1 MRSLSLLAAVVFLAA
16 PLPAL
21 ACSVA
26 SGYRIPTNMELTESA
41 DMILLATVTGG
52 TTMDEATDPDTM
64 RIDIRP
70 VAVLKG
76 DPAAAP
82 TTLPIALATD
92 RFALLS
98 NPYDLENAHPLSQI
112 GGCIRYM
119 VPKGSRLLFF
129 LDRHDGLWGPAGG
142 PFSRW
147 AEDVLTDD
155 APWLAATRLYL
166 DVAALPEADRKPAL
180 IARRDAL
187 RAKGD
192 DPLAALLA
200 DDIDRQ
206 LAGPNAPLREELPQP
221 SEDITAEEVEAMADG
236 AMAAAKCAAAAA
248 SDAEMKACAD
258 R

>member
-1 MRSLSLLAAVVFLAA
+1 MRNILLPAALALLAA
-16 PLPAL
+16 PLPAI
-21 ACSVA
+21 ACSPVA
-26 SGYRIPTNMELTESA
+26 GYRVPTNMELAAQA

-52 TTMDEATDPDTM
+52 TPMDMASDPDAM

-70 VAVLKG
+70 DAVLKG

-82 TTLPIALATD
+82 TTLPVALATSEL
-92 RFALLS
+92 AVIS
-98 NPYDLENAHPLSQI
+98 NPYDLENANPLAYS

-129 LDRHDGLWGPAGG
+129 LGRRDGQWVPAGG

-166 DVAALPEADRKPAL
+166 EVQALPEPDRKVAL
-180 IARRDAL
+180 AAKRDEL
-187 RAKGD
+187 RARAD
-192 DPLAALLA
+192 DPVAQLLA

-206 LAGPNAPLREELPQP
+206 LTGPNKPLREDLPP
-221 SEDITAEEVEAMADG
+221 AD
-236 AMAAAKCAAAAA
+236 
-248 SDAEMKACAD
+248 
-258 R
+258 

>member
-1 MRSLSLLAAVVFLAA
+1 MHRLLLCLATTV
-16 PLPAL
+16 AL
-21 ACSVA
+21 ALSPPAFACSPVA
-26 SGYRIPTNMELTESA
+26 GYRIPTNIELTGQAE
-41 DMILLATVTGG
+41 MILLATVTGG
-52 TTMDEATDPDTM
+52 TAMDEATDPDAM

-82 TTLPIALATD
+82 TTLPIALATG

-98 NPYDLENAHPLSQI
+98 NPYDLENAHPLSEI

-129 LDRHDGLWGPAGG
+129 LDRRDGAWVPAGG

-155 APWLAATRLYL
+155 APWLAAVRLYL
-166 DVAALPEADRKPAL
+166 EVEALPEADRKAAL

-192 DPLAALLA
+192 DPVAWLLA

-206 LAGPNAPLREELPQP
+206 LAGPNKPLRDELPP
-221 SEDITAEEVEAMADG
+221 APAD
-236 AMAAAKCAAAAA
+236 
-248 SDAEMKACAD
+248 
-258 R
+258 